1 MNNTLRFLLA
11 GVSSL
16 AIATPSMAQEVI
28 QLEEIVLSLVDEGR
42 ENIEATGGT
51 VIDAED
57 LRALH
62 PQDVSDLFAREST
75 VTVAGGGGPAK
86 RIHVLGMEQSN
97 LAVSVDGVPEVD
109 TSWHHTGSAVIDPAF
124 LKAVEVESGAASAD
138 AGFGA
143 AAGAVRYETVS
154 AHDMLKAGQNVGGRA
169 SLSYGTN
176 GQGASASLASYGA
189 ANGFDWLVML
199 HKQDGDDYEDGD
211 GDTILGTA
219 PATAGVL
226 AKLGYEFETHRL
238 ELAYQRDQDHAD
250 RTIKM
255 NLGLADD
262 TTLYPMDVTTDRLSL
277 TYTSTAPTAAWDPK
291 VQFYVSK
298 FDYDRPDYVEDGAN
312 GDMRL
317 EEEQFGGKAE
327 NRFELGGGT
336 ITAGVDFNQHDY
348 HVDSYG
354 DNPTRNF
361 QTTQLGSYVQGR
373 FEFGNGFDLSTGARA
388 DYMRYTDWNN
398 ERFSDAGMSAN
409 ATLSYE
415 FRPGFEVFAGA
426 SRTFMGYDLAEY
438 GYLHARADGFV
449 TDPDFEASSA
459 RNVKV
464 GFNADTGP
472 WQFGVTYFD
481 THIDDM
487 PEYGWTDLV
496 LSNAYDRRSEGYTL
510 NGSYSWG
517 AGRVGMTFTDVKTT
531 ENGEETLP
539 SSGSFVP
546 VGKTATL
553 FVDQEFEQYDLKVG
567 GSIAWAGSLDGDDWG
582 SFYEMDS
589 YTVVDAYAEWQP
601 ERLRGA
607 TLRVG
612 VENLFDE
619 TYFERSSYATSSARG
634 GIDPIYAEGRTF
646 TISTSVDF

>member
-1 MNNTLRFLLA
+1 MCL
-11 GVSSL
+11 GWSSR
-16 AIATPSMAQEVI
+16 TWPSA
-28 QLEEIVLSLVDEGR
+28 
-42 ENIEATGGT
+42 
-51 VIDAED
+51 
-57 LRALH
+57 
-62 PQDVSDLFAREST
+62 ST
-75 VTVAGGGGPAK
+75 
-86 RIHVLGMEQSN
+86 
-97 LAVSVDGVPEVD
+97 GVPEVD

-154 AHDMLKAGQNVGGRA
+154 AQDMLMAGQNVGGRA
-169 SLSYGTN
+169 RLSYGSN
-176 GQGASASLASYGA
+176 GQGASASLASYGIA
-189 ANGFDWLVML
+189 DGFDWLVML

-211 GDTILGTA
+211 GNTILGTA

-291 VQFYVSK
+291 VQFYVSS

-327 NRFELGGGT
+327 NRFELGSGT

-348 HVDSYG
+348 RVDSYG

-361 QTTQLGSYVQGR
+361 QTTQLGTYVQGR

-398 ERFSDAGMSAN
+398 ERFSDAGLSAN

-496 LSNAYDRRSEGYTL
+496 LTNAYDRRSEGYTL
-510 NGSYSWG
+510 NAAYSWG
-517 AGRVGMTFTDVKTT
+517 AGRAGMTFTDVKTT

-553 FVDQEFEQYDLKVG
+553 FVDQEFAQYDLKVG
-567 GSIAWAGSLDGDDWG
+567 GSIAWPAAWTGTTGAPSTRWIPIPSWTPMPNGSPSDCTARRCAWASRTCSTRPISSVRAMPPTRLAAGSIRSMRQVGPSPSRPRSTSDQGFAPSRDRDGAKL
-582 SFYEMDS
+582 FAF
-589 YTVVDAYAEWQP
+589 V
-601 ERLRGA
+601 LRP
-607 TLRVG
+607 
-612 VENLFDE
+612 
-619 TYFERSSYATSSARG
+619 RSSSGGVGGRVVRPRSFRQTACSAEFAWRCCTSR
-634 GIDPIYAEGRTF
+634 
-646 TISTSVDF
+646 